1 MHSKEPVR
9 PDPSVRNDAAPW
21 GVSTQFDLAGAGGAV
36 PAAGP
41 ALPSAFDVCHVGVVL
56 RVVLGVQL
64 VTGLGGLFVSA
75 GPAEALAQWAQASLV
90 SLPASLAW
98 LLVACAARPAVDR
111 LPTWAQWLVATG
123 LGAVCGALAQWQAN
137 WLFMA
142 LEAASWS
149 LWSLLPTAA
158 AGALLGGV
166 GLYWLRQRARSELP
180 AHVAAR
186 LDELQARIQPHFL
199 FNTLNTAIALVQIDP
214 ARAEQVLEDL
224 AELFRQALMS
234 PSARTTLGQEID
246 LARRYLAIEQLRFG
260 ERLTVR
266 WEVDPEVHDAQVP
279 SLLLQ
284 PLVENAVRHGV
295 EPDPRGGWLVV
306 RARLSGDKVEL
317 GIRNSVADEASAQA
331 RPGHGM
337 ALRNVRQRLVLMH
350 DVEATFEAGVQR
362 HPHGPQP
369 PVYTVNLSFPYQPA
383 SAPAGARA

>member
-1 MHSKEPVR
+1 MHSKEPAR
-9 PDPSVRNDAAPW
+9 SDLPARTDASLW
-21 GVSTQFDLAGAGGAV
+21 GVSTQFDLSGAAV
-36 PAAGP
+36 PPAPSGP
-41 ALPSAFDVCHVGVVL
+41 SVPSAFDVCHVGVVL

-64 VTGLGGLFVSA
+64 LTGLGGLFVAA

-90 SLPASLAW
+90 SLPACLLW
-98 LLVACAARPAVDR
+98 LLVACAGRPWVDR
-111 LPTWAQWLVATG
+111 VPTWAQWAVAMG

-142 LEAASWS
+142 VQASAWSAWS
-149 LWSLLPTAA
+149 LVPPSA
-158 AGALLGGV
+158 AGAVLGGV

-266 WEVDPEVHDAQVP
+266 WEVDPEVNDAQVP

-295 EPDPRGGWLVV
+295 EPDPRGGWIVV

-317 GIRNSVADEASAQA
+317 GIRNSVADEAGAPA

-362 HPHGPQP
+362 HAHGPQP